1 MLRRLSLSRR
11 WPITGAGH
19 HLNVLDA
26 GGNRVLH
33 DNGDVPVMMRRPSAE
48 GFAVASR
55 WLGQWHV
62 AEHQVL
68 VKHVVTQQDPSPE
81 IHPAD
86 GAAERDDL
94 GGAVEDHLAG
104 RVRDGEHPV
113 PLDRLTDGRSCGFPA
128 ADVGV
133 EAHNLELHGAPD
145 GWHEAGDDVA
155 GAAGAADDGDLLV
168 AEGGDARVRQPPE
181 RGGTGHV
188 DKVVVGF
195 DAPVELIVGVQD
207 AEEGYIVVRADDS
220 GIDSEPVG
228 LAAGGR

>member
-1 MLRRLSLSRR
+1 
-11 WPITGAGH
+11 
-19 HLNVLDA
+19 
-26 GGNRVLH
+26 
-33 DNGDVPVMMRRPSAE
+33 MMRRPSAE

-113 PLDRLTDGRSCGFPA
+113 PLDRLTDGHSCGFPA

-168 AEGGDARVRQPPE
+168 AEGGDARVRQQPE
-181 RGGTGHV
+181 GGGARAWAGRV
-188 DKVVVGF
+188 DEVVVGF
-195 DAPVELIVGVQD
+195 DSAV
-207 AEEGYIVVRADDS
+207 
-220 GIDSEPVG
+220 EPVVG
-228 LAAGGR
+228 WKTTWLAVSGMGSTLSLSTGSLMDTAVDFQRPTSESKRRILNSMGRLMVGMRQAMT